1 MNVLNLGYGLVGQ
14 ISVNEEVDNS
24 DLSLTFS

>member
-1 MNVLNLGYGLVGQ
+1 MNVLKLGYGLVGQ

-24 DLSLTFS
+24 DLSVTFS